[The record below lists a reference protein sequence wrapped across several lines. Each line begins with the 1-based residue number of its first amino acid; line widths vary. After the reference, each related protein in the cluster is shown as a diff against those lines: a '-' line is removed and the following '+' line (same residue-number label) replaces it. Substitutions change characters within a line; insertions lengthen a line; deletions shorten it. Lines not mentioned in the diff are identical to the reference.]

1 MGKSKGGSR
10 DNKKKQQEEAKS
22 EVEIRHL
29 GDGMIEIDPSVIFF
43 THARIRPFFTG
54 CGRRVEDT
62 LMDLRNGSLVVDALP
77 KITVICN
84 DGNYYSLNNRRL
96 YVLKELRSAGTLMV
110 IKARLKVALDREK
123 DRYTVERM
131 SLTARI
137 MKERIKDTAGGG
149 VDGDDDAGGADDDDD
164 IDGDHNVKMGEC
176 SDG

>member
-1 MGKSKGGSR
+1 MGKSKGESR
-10 DNKKKQQEEAKS
+10 DNKKKQQQETKND
-22 EVEIRHL
+22 VEIRHL
-29 GDGMIEIDPSVIFF
+29 GDGMIEINPSVIYF

-62 LMDLRNGSLVVDALP
+62 LMDIRNGSLAVDSLP

-84 DGNYYSLNNRRL
+84 GGNYYSLNNRRL
-96 YVLKELRSAGTLMV
+96 YVLKELRSSGTLMV

-137 MKERIKDTAGGG
+137 MKERTTKDTS
-149 VDGDDDAGGADDDDD
+149 DGDADADADGDGDAGD
-164 IDGDHNVKMGEC
+164 DGDADVKMGEC
-176 SDG
+176 FDG

>member
-1 MGKSKGGSR
+1 MGKSKGDSK
-10 DNKKKQQEEAKS
+10 DNKKKQTQEAKGS
-22 EVEIRHL
+22 VVEIRHL
-29 GDGMIEIDPSVIFF
+29 GDGMIEIDPSVIYF

-62 LMDLRNGSLVVDALP
+62 LMDLRNGSLTVDALP

-84 DGNYYSLNNRRL
+84 EGNYYSLNNRRL
-96 YVLKELRSAGTLMV
+96 YVLKELRSTGSLMV

-131 SLTARI
+131 SLSARI
-137 MKERIKDTAGGG
+137 MKERVKDTADEGGDA
-149 VDGDDDAGGADDDDD
+149 DGDADENDVDDVA
-164 IDGDHNVKMGEC
+164 NTKMGEC

>member
-1 MGKSKGGSR
+1 MGKSKGDNSR
-10 DNKKKQQEEAKS
+10 DNKKKQQPEAKS
-22 EVEIRHL
+22 NVEIRHL

-62 LMDLRNGSLVVDALP
+62 LMDLRNGSLTVDALP

-84 DGNYYSLNNRRL
+84 EGNYYSLNNRRL
-96 YVLKELRSAGTLMV
+96 YVLKELRSSGTLMV

-131 SLTARI
+131 SLSARI
-137 MKERIKDTAGGG
+137 MKERIKDASG
-149 VDGDDDAGGADDDDD
+149 GDDGIGGDVDDDDVD
-164 IDGDHNVKMGEC
+164 DDDNNAKMGKC